1 MATATERAA
10 VGAEEARMEGRGPG
24 GQVAEAARNVAT
36 GRDQPGGLHN
46 NGVGAAHDGI
56 GPVNGRTTVGERGLL
71 RDHHHGGHGEFLGN
85 TEEEMARLRLKTH
98 ITHEGD
104 AYCPNP
110 NIRDLV
116 SSSSWNHCNS
126 RSALY
131 KYKTNPTGLRFEYSL
146 FEFAQL

>member
-10 VGAEEARMEGRGPG
+10 IGAEEARMEGRGAG
-24 GQVAEAARNVAT
+24 GQAAEAARNVAT
-36 GRDQPGGLHN
+36 GRDDVQPGMAAPYN
-46 NGVGAAHDGI
+46 NGVRRTGAVA
-56 GPVNGRTTVGERGLL
+56 GPINGTTTVGDRGLL
-71 RDHHHGGHGEFLGN
+71 DHHNRDHHHHHHGAFLGN

-116 SSSSWNHCNS
+116 SA
-126 RSALY
+126 R
-131 KYKTNPTGLRFEYSL
+131 RFTS
-146 FEFAQL
+146 